1 MESLSSVWQF
11 FFLSYNLERCK
22 STQWEFDVKWCTEN
36 NKLQAAA
43 GKADWSSD
51 WLTDCWIGHTMLP
64 LPSLWF
70 EVGIIFLMLQP
81 LDCNFFGYPS
91 TNKWITWI
99 KRPMILLFL
108 LKNIKFES
116 KVVRFS
122 VPARLVIMYIVHL
135 CRERERERAIFARK
149 VGNVGLVYFS
159 SSLLWWV
166 SGVWFFFGCS
176 HTGDQPQEEISQIWL
191 QVREQSRKMF
201 KNLAIFRWP
210 AIELIV
216 QIWQFQK
223 TNPQNLVIWNY
234 FFQQKSGF
242 FLGGLPSDKN

>member
-1 MESLSSVWQF
+1 M
-11 FFLSYNLERCK
+11 N
-22 STQWEFDVKWCTEN
+22 
-36 NKLQAAA
+36 
-43 GKADWSSD
+43 
-51 WLTDCWIGHTMLP
+51 P
-64 LPSLWF
+64 
-70 EVGIIFLMLQP
+70 
-81 LDCNFFGYPS
+81 
-91 TNKWITWI
+91 
-99 KRPMILLFL
+99 
-108 LKNIKFES
+108 

-135 CRERERERAIFARK
+135 CRERERERERAIFARK

-166 SGVWFFFGCS
+166 SGGVVFFGCS

-191 QVREQSRKMF
+191 QVREQSRKKF
-201 KNLAIFRWP
+201 KNLAIFWWP

-234 FFQQKSGF
+234 FFQQKSFCMSCNGF
-242 FLGGLPSDKN
+242 FFWVTKWQKLAQIIKRKKHMHVLMMDINGFFFPQICDVSELVIIHKRTYAKSG